1 MPRVGGYTYDLYCDH
16 VDCPDRFYND
26 AATYCGYN
34 QKEAKQL
41 AKKAGWIFH
50 PKGLMSCSKCR
61 KKPKPKHSCFS
72 EEFQNER
79 EDNVSTDLR

>member
-1 MPRVGGYTYDLYCDH
+1 MPRVGGYTFDLYCDH
-16 VDCPDRFYND
+16 VDCSDRGFAD
-26 AATYCGYN
+26 AATYYGYN

-50 PKGLMSCSKCR
+50 SKGFMSCPKCR

-72 EEFQNER
+72 EEFER
-79 EDNVSTDLR
+79 EQENYLSKDL